1 MPGVLAI
8 LIKDQLWRCFLGW
21 RVRDPSP
28 EQPLDP
34 GQALDLEDRFG
45 ADPQFLR
52 HDGEVLLR
60 LPDAAVQPVE
70 RVELV
75 TPLAQVNRIGALG
88 QKGRNHPGR
97 GFLRLR
103 LAEKDRSRVGVPA
116 AAAEQEDADLS
127 TTAGVDEFWFC
138 GSSVIVW
145 RAAGVVVASPTR
157 RARGWGR
164 AAWPRRDAR

>member
-116 AAAEQEDADLS
+116 AAAEQEDADLRAFS
-127 TTAGVDEFWFC
+127 ANPESAGGFSISDW
-138 GSSVIVW
+138 I
-145 RAAGVVVASPTR
+145 
-157 RARGWGR
+157 
-164 AAWPRRDAR
+164 PR